1 MKDSRLSSI
10 NPYFPREQGGCIY
23 PYFFDMLVDG
33 SLILD
38 TLDEMY
44 QKQSIIEFMRLS
56 YTYCQQHEAEI
67 RSHIQESEN
76 AW

>member
-1 MKDSRLSSI
+1 
-10 NPYFPREQGGCIY
+10 
-23 PYFFDMLVDG
+23 MLVDG